1 MKTFSKLSLVLA
13 LVCLLT
19 VLASCSS
26 ASKLEGTY
34 SGTYTYEG
42 KEISVVITL
51 GEDGTYTRESTIDGE
66 KQPASSGDYELKDG
80 KVFLYA
86 ADHQS
91 GVTYQYVDG
100 YLQNDFGKFTK

>member
-19 VLASCSS
+19 VLASCSD
-26 ASKLEGTY
+26 SKLEGTY
-34 SGTYTYEG
+34 SGTYNYEG

-80 KVFLYA
+80 KVFLYS
-86 ADHQS
+86 ADHRS

-100 YLQNDFGKFTK
+100 ALKNDFGTFTK